1 MALGGGTFL
10 VQNKV
15 LPGAYINFISRPRA
29 MGQLGERGTV
39 CVGLEMDWGKPGMQT
54 VEAAEFRT
62 ESKRL
67 FGYDSQQEQLKEL
80 REIFLHG
87 AKVKLY
93 RLNGGKAATATEGAL
108 TVTAKYGGT
117 RGNDLRITIASNVD
131 EEGAFDVTTFLETE
145 PMDSQTVQLLEELQE
160 NDFVTFQGT
169 GTPTAAVG
177 ISLTGGTTEEAK
189 GSAYTE
195 FLAAAEAEDFQVLA
209 YNGTDT
215 VTKKLFVNFTKRLRE
230 EEGVKFVTVLHGY
243 PKADHEGVISV
254 GTAPEL
260 VYWVAGASA
269 GAEVNESLTNA
280 VYDGEYAVEAKQK
293 KSDYIK
299 GIREGQFLFYEE
311 EGKLRVLRDINS
323 FTSFEPTK
331 NSDFS
336 SNRVVRVLDGIA
348 NDVAQIFSKYYLGK
362 QSNNADGRNL
372 LKAEIL
378 AYHEQLMQIGAI
390 EAFTAEDVRVE
401 KGVEKQDVVVY
412 ESIQPVD
419 AMEKL
424 YMQVEIV

>member
-1 MALGGGTFL
+1 MALGGGSFL

-39 CVGLEMDWGKPGMQT
+39 CVGMEMDWGKPGMQT

-67 FGYDSQQEQLKEL
+67 FGYDSQQEQMKEL

-87 AKVKLY
+87 ARVKLY

-117 RGNDLRITIASNVD
+117 RGNDLRITIAANVD

-145 PMDSQTVQLLEELQE
+145 PMDSQTVHLLEELQE
-160 NDFVTFQGT
+160 NDFVTFRGT

-177 ISLTGGTTEEAK
+177 ISLAGGTTEETK

-195 FLAAAEAEDFQVLA
+195 FLAAAEKEEFQVLA

-243 PKADHEGVISV
+243 PEADHEGVISV

-311 EGKLRVLRDINS
+311 EGTLRVLRDINS

>member
-145 PMDSQTVQLLEELQE
+145 PMDSQTIHLLEELQE

-169 GTPTAAVG
+169 GAPTAAVG
-177 ISLTGGTTEEAK
+177 ISLAGGTTEEAK

-215 VTKKLFVNFTKRLRE
+215 VTKKLFVNFTKRLRD

-243 PKADHEGVISV
+243 PEADHEGVISV

-348 NDVAQIFSKYYLGK
+348 NDAAQIFSKYYLGK

>member
-145 PMDSQTVQLLEELQE
+145 PMDSQTVHLLEELQE

-177 ISLTGGTTEEAK
+177 ISLAGGTTEEAK

-209 YNGTDT
+209 YNGTDN

-243 PKADHEGVISV
+243 PEADHEGVISV

>member
-93 RLNGGKAATATEGAL
+93 RLNGGKTATATEGAL

-145 PMDSQTVQLLEELQE
+145 PMDSQTVHLLEELQE

-169 GTPTAAVG
+169 GTPTAVVG
-177 ISLTGGTTEEAK
+177 ISLAGGTTEEAK

-243 PKADHEGVISV
+243 PEADHEGVISV

>member
-39 CVGLEMDWGKPGMQT
+39 CVGLEMDWGKSGMQT

-177 ISLTGGTTEEAK
+177 ISLAGGTTEEAK

-243 PKADHEGVISV
+243 PEADHEGVISV

-336 SNRVVRVLDGIA
+336 SNRVVRVLDDIA

>member
-1 MALGGGTFL
+1 MALGGGSFL

-39 CVGLEMDWGKPGMQT
+39 CVGMEMDWGKPGMQT

-67 FGYDSQQEQLKEL
+67 FGYDSQQEQMKEL

-87 AKVKLY
+87 ARVKLY

-117 RGNDLRITIASNVD
+117 RGNDLRITIAANVD

-145 PMDSQTVQLLEELQE
+145 PMDSQTVHLLEELQE
-160 NDFVTFQGT
+160 NDFVTFRGT

-177 ISLTGGTTEEAK
+177 ISLAGGTTEEAK
-189 GSAYTE
+189 GSAYAE
-195 FLAAAEAEDFQVLA
+195 FLAAAEKEEFQVLA
-209 YNGTDT
+209 YNGADT

-243 PKADHEGVISV
+243 PEADHEGVISV

-311 EGKLRVLRDINS
+311 EGTLRVLRDINS

>member
-145 PMDSQTVQLLEELQE
+145 PMDSQTIHLLEELQE

-177 ISLTGGTTEEAK
+177 ISLAGGTTEEAK

-243 PKADHEGVISV
+243 PEADHEGVISV

-269 GAEVNESLTNA
+269 GAEVNESLTNT

-311 EGKLRVLRDINS
+311 EGKLQVLRDINS